1 MFYWRNS
8 TKRLILYANIKGPF
22 NYSSSL
28 IHIAVY
34 YGNLVQHLLNKGVN
48 IDLVDKNG
56 NTAAYIAVMRDNI
69 EIFKILLNKGAN
81 IDIKNNN
88 GTSV

>member
-1 MFYWRNS
+1 M
-8 TKRLILYANIKGPF
+8 
-22 NYSSSL
+22 
-28 IHIAVY
+28 Y

-56 NTAAYIAVMRDNI
+56 NTAAHIVVMRDNI